1 MTDEEQKQADEQ
13 RLKRLTEPTTVK
25 LVEPHEPLISLDEAK
40 ELLSQQLLGAASEG
54 DAETLVELQKYA
66 ASEDGV
72 LAFARH
78 LNEEANAEIERR
90 VNEEE

>member
-1 MTDEEQKQADEQ
+1 MT
-13 RLKRLTEPTTVK
+13 TEP
-25 LVEPHEPLISLDEAK
+25 ESEPLISLDEAK
-40 ELLSQQLLGAASEG
+40 ELLAEQLVEAAAEG
-54 DAETLVELQKYA
+54 DAEALAQMQEYA

-78 LNEEANAEIERR
+78 LNEEAQAEIERR